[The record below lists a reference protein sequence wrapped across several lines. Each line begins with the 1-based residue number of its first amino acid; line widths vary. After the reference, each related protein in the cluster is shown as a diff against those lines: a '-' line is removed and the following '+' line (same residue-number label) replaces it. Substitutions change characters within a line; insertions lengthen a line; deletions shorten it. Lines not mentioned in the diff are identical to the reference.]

1 MTLRISS
8 DIDGCLCDFY
18 TPYLKRFGTPKKDT
32 EITRNVV
39 NILSKDRD
47 FWLNLPKINT
57 LNWAPAQ
64 YTTARTIKK
73 KWIKDSTKK
82 VEKYAQEKWAEFQKI
97 AEEHDKKRA
106 SNDDLFPQFKCGGKK
121 KRKC

>member
-32 EITRNVV
+32 EITCNVV

-47 FWLNLPKINT
+47 FWLNLPVINYPNFNPT
-57 LNWAPAQ
+57 LYNLL
-64 YTTARTIKK
+64 
-73 KWIKDSTKK
+73 KDDNL
-82 VEKYAQEKWAEFQKI
+82 I
-97 AEEHDKKRA
+97 
-106 SNDDLFPQFKCGGKK
+106 
-121 KRKC
+121 